1 MSGPKGVHY
10 EVVSPEE
17 QRRRAIA
24 AAKSSIRARR
34 AELEMLAARAD
45 AWPAARGEVAQ
56 LLSSAPSD
64 LGEDLDALQR
74 HAEQLAQSI
83 SRAESTLAR
92 AREQAERQAIAAA
105 ISQITISIDDPGT
118 TRTLAATPARAVE
131 TSTAERRLAALAA
144 LVATHPEAGPEPSRQ
159 LLGLQQRL
167 GGLTDTQSA
176 ALLDA
181 TQHSI
186 VREIERHRGERALAE
201 ARQTTTRCP
210 TEGAGAVNDI
220 HPRMT
225 GFPAWLATIDAS
237 LPVTAQYV
245 LHGNLRDLHLLK
257 AQPIPLEE
265 ALWRCLQANGYS
277 FLLWYSPAGLR
288 ILPDNPQQGAAAR
301 SAAAR
306 VLGVQTSQLP
316 ARMTVADLPA
326 VLQRLGAPVQAGQ
339 PALPH
344 GAIALDYVSQWRP
357 AGEPPSPEEHALMLA
372 ALARA
377 HAVQAYP
384 VADGPRPSALFQPVF
399 WLVDRPGDLPTWLTG
414 GSDGIRQV
422 PVPMPDLQARTDAA
436 QALTRGITQGD
447 QETLAQAQT
456 KAVKPFADA
465 TEGMTLKAMVQ
476 VVQLCNDRGLGPDG
490 VTDAVRAH
498 RIGVLENPW
507 AKSEVRGRIRSAAAT
522 LRQQVFGQDRAIDHA
537 VDILSRSSMGLTQA
551 YRQEAGGGPRG
562 ILFFAGPTGVG
573 KTELAKAIT
582 RMVFGDERAYIRLDM
597 SEFSSEH
604 TEARLIGS
612 PPGYVGHGAGGEL
625 TNAVR
630 QRPFSLVLF
639 DEIEKAHPRIMDK
652 FLQILSDGRLTDGSG
667 STVHF
672 SECLIVFTS
681 NLGIRPLADGET
693 PPTGTAHETEVVD
706 PAGGQQHTVV
716 DLAAK
721 FADQIRR
728 DQLDGLS
735 LTGGEPLQQASAC
748 TSLLDELATQLGTEP
763 DVVLFTGY
771 PLVTARRRAA
781 ALLDRCSVIVTGR
794 YAAANP
800 GTDPLVATANQQLT
814 FRNEA
819 DRESYQAWAD
829 GRPRR
834 LQVAVDD
841 RDVFLVGIPRPRDLD
856 DFAARLAE
864 RGVTFE
870 P

>member
-1 MSGPKGVHY
+1 M
-10 EVVSPEE
+10 
-17 QRRRAIA
+17 
-24 AAKSSIRARR
+24 
-34 AELEMLAARAD
+34 
-45 AWPAARGEVAQ
+45 
-56 LLSSAPSD
+56 
-64 LGEDLDALQR
+64 
-74 HAEQLAQSI
+74 
-83 SRAESTLAR
+83 
-92 AREQAERQAIAAA
+92 
-105 ISQITISIDDPGT
+105 
-118 TRTLAATPARAVE
+118 
-131 TSTAERRLAALAA
+131 
-144 LVATHPEAGPEPSRQ
+144 
-159 LLGLQQRL
+159 
-167 GGLTDTQSA
+167 
-176 ALLDA
+176 
-181 TQHSI
+181 
-186 VREIERHRGERALAE
+186 
-201 ARQTTTRCP
+201 
-210 TEGAGAVNDI
+210 NDI

-706 PAGGQQHTVV
+706 AISDAFVHEYQRPELLGRIGKNNIVV
-716 DLAAK
+716 FDYITPEIGRQLAAK
-721 FADQIRR
+721 FIDAVSARVQHDLGITVFFTDALRT
-728 DQLDGLS
+728 QLI
-735 LTGGEPLQQASAC
+735 
-748 TSLLDELATQLGTEP
+748 ELAIADLSKGGRGIALGVENVLVNPLARELIRVPEGTRQLT
-763 DVVLFTGY
+763 
-771 PLVTARRRAA
+771 
-781 ALLDRCSVIVTGR
+781 VTGITQEGGWQR
-794 YAAANP
+794 L
-800 GTDPLVATANQQLT
+800 TVA
-814 FRNEA
+814 
-819 DRESYQAWAD
+819 
-829 GRPRR
+829 
-834 LQVAVDD
+834 
-841 RDVFLVGIPRPRDLD
+841 
-856 DFAARLAE
+856 
-864 RGVTFE
+864 
-870 P
+870 